1 MTIMLVPLTFVKP
14 RWGKKN
20 KGPLD
25 AGQKVPTHAKH
36 KGSPHEDTSKS
47 TKAEGVHGKHAP
59 SYNSCGLY
67 FKSRFLTASIQT
79 QPRFFNQLIP
89 SDRPSNK

>member
-1 MTIMLVPLTFVKP
+1 MPIALTFVKP

-59 SYNSCGLY
+59 SYTSCDFYG
-67 FKSRFLTASIQT
+67 KSRFLITSM
-79 QPRFFNQLIP
+79 
-89 SDRPSNK
+89 